1 MRRDFGRLNGGAITY
16 APDTLKD
23 GDSYIIAPRAE
34 DYDRLGWLPV
44 VDEPPETDAA
54 HYAAPTGWTIDG
66 AVIRRVYEVRE
77 NPPPPTRVFKRSYI
91 AQWIR
96 ARGLWS
102 AFGVFLDQNDEF
114 AFLWLYSTEFDEDN
128 AQWPTALAAFKAALS
143 LTDAEA
149 DAMLEFGATGGVA

>member
-1 MRRDFGRLNGGAITY
+1 MRMDFGKLNGGAIKY
-16 APDTLKD
+16 APDTLRE
-23 GDSYIIAPRAE
+23 GGSYIVAPRPE
-34 DYDRLGWLPV
+34 DFVRLGWRSV
-44 VDEPPETDAA
+44 VDKPPETDAA
-54 HYAAPTGWTIDG
+54 HYAAPTGWVLDG

-77 NPPPPTRVFKRSYI
+77 NPPPPPRVFKRSYI

-102 AFGVFLDQNDEF
+102 AFGVFLDKNDEF

-128 AQWPTALAAFKAALS
+128 SQWPTALAAFKAALS

-149 DAMLEFGATGGVA
+149 EAMLDFAATGGQP

>member
-1 MRRDFGRLNGGAITY
+1 MRRDRGRLNGGAITY

-34 DYDRLGWLPV
+34 DYDRLGWPPV
-44 VDEPPETDAA
+44 VDEAPETDAA
-54 HYAAPTGWTIDG
+54 HYAAPTGWVLDG

-77 NPPPPTRVFKRSYI
+77 NPPPPPRVFKRSYI

-102 AFGVFLDQNDEF
+102 AFGVFLDKNDEF

-149 DAMLEFGATGGVA
+149 EAMLAFGANGGQP